1 MTLSF
6 SLTTAMVHV
15 PLRVELVPRKA
26 LLDAT
31 IPLQR
36 TKLRVARIVLNFM

>member
-36 TKLRVARIVLNFM
+36 MNLSVARMVLSFM